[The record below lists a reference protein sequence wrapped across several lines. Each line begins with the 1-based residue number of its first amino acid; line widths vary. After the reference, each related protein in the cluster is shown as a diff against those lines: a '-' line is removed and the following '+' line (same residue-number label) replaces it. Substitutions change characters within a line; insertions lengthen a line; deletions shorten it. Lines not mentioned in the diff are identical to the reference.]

1 MASIKKTRTRRGT
14 VYKITVSCGQ
24 DIYGK
29 QVRKYKT
36 YTVPYGLGEH
46 AGRKEAFRV
55 AAEFEQAVLHGFLEN
70 RAVTF
75 EEYAKYYI
83 DLRKREGISA
93 NRLKSFR
100 SALDRIPEPF
110 KRLKLASITPKRL
123 NELYM
128 QQSSPGAMKVRW
140 YTEKPELHE
149 RLKGLKI
156 VEISNMLGVGLAIAK
171 RLKTGGEERFGK
183 PTVEKVE
190 NALSRRGLF
199 EAVISESGYNRH
211 SVEIVHS
218 LVSSVYKRAM
228 QEQIITF
235 NPAPL
240 AIIPRDR
247 NEQEKEQEIM
257 QEEDIK
263 RFIEALEGESL
274 RNRALFTFML
284 VTGCRRGEVCGLT
297 WDKVNFEK
305 SAVLINASLALN
317 LDNGYELGP
326 TKTRNAR
333 VVPLPEYAISL
344 LKKHK
349 AKQAE
354 RQWMLGDLWEG
365 GDWVFEGR
373 TGGALRPV
381 SVNTILNNICDR
393 HNIPRLHP
401 HTFRHT
407 AASLLISSGMDV
419 LTVSKILGHAKP
431 SMTLDVYGHAVESA
445 KVEAADRMGETL
457 KNIMNK

>member
-75 EEYAKYYI
+75 GEYARYYI
-83 DLRKREGISA
+83 DLCKKGTLSPGRIISMETIF
-93 NRLKSFR
+93 KY
-100 SALDRIPEPF
+100 IPEPY
-110 KRLKLASITPKRL
+110 KRLKLASIQPRHL
-123 NELYM
+123 NELYEYLLR
-128 QQSSPGAMKVRW
+128 PGGRSAKW
-140 YTEKPELHE
+140 FTEKPELRE
-149 RLKGLKI
+149 RLKPLKI
-156 VEISNMLGVGLAIAK
+156 VEISELVGVDFATAK
-171 RLKTGGEERFGK
+171 RLKIGEGK
-183 PTVEKVE
+183 FEKCTVEKVE
-190 NALSRRGLF
+190 KAFGRSGLF
-199 EAVISESGYNRH
+199 EAIKPSNGYKRVT
-211 SVEIVHS
+211 VEHVRSFI
-218 LVSSVYKRAM
+218 SSVYRRAM

-235 NPAPL
+235 NPVPL
-240 AIIPRDR
+240 SVIPRNR
-247 NEQEKEQEIM
+247 SEQEKEQEIM

-263 RFIEALEGESL
+263 RFMEALEGENL
-274 RNRALFTFML
+274 RNRALFTFLL
-284 VTGCRRGEVCGLT
+284 VTGCRRGEAAGLT
-297 WDKVNFEK
+297 WDKVDFEK
-305 SAVLINASLALN
+305 STVLINAAMAIN
-317 LDNGYELGP
+317 FENGFDLGP
-326 TKTRNAR
+326 TKTRNSR
-333 VVPLPEYAISL
+333 LVPLPEYAMSL

-349 AKQAE
+349 AKQVE
-354 RQWMLGDLWEG
+354 RQWMLGDLWQG

-373 TGGALRPV
+373 VGGPMCP
-381 SVNTILNNICDR
+381 NTINKLLNTICDKN
-393 HNIPRLHP
+393 NIPRLHP

-419 LTVSKILGHAKP
+419 LTVSKILGHSKP

-445 KVEAADRMGETL
+445 KVEAACRMGETL